1 MEGLKDDVK
10 DINEWVKGHIVS
22 NSKKYLSVKNVSVEA
37 KVMDRLLKE
46 ISFKLTKVVNK
57 DYGDDNEEEDEE
69 DEEGGYDDDDNE
81 EEEEN
86 LDDSFVEELEEES
99 DIESDLE

>member
-1 MEGLKDDVK
+1 MESCKDDLK

-22 NSKKYLSVKNVSVEA
+22 NGRKYLNVKNVSVEA

-46 ISFKLTKVVNK
+46 ISFKLTKVINK
-57 DYGDDNEEEDEE
+57 DYVSDNEEDDDEE
-69 DEEGGYDDDDNE
+69 DEGGYDNEDE
-81 EEEEN
+81 EEEEVN
-86 LDDSFVEELEEES
+86 VGDSFGEELEEES